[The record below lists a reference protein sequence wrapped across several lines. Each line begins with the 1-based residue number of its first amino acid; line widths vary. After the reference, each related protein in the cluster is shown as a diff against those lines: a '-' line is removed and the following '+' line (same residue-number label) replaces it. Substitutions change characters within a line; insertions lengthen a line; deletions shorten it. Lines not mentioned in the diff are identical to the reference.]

1 MKKNIVF
8 KVGGRYLKWHLGEF
22 DYYNAITFA
31 QSESKQDYIEY
42 MKDCLLYTNA
52 INATQI
58 SYNEELGVED
68 REVIL
73 MRYIPQIY
81 KRIKEET
88 NSSYTTELPFPSKMT
103 LGDLKKHFGKV
114 FEEKVEIE
122 LI

>member
-1 MKKNIVF
+1 MEKHIVF

-58 SYNEELGVED
+58 WHNKELGVEN
-68 REVIL
+68 REIIL
-73 MRYIPQIY
+73 MKYIPQPY
-81 KRIKEET
+81 KRVKEKHH
-88 NSSYTTELPFPSKMT
+88 SSYTTELDFPDRMT
-103 LGDLKKHFGKV
+103 LGDLKKHFEKV